1 MFIARPFR
9 CEAQRSFSFLIFSFV
24 ISHFS
29 FLILYLVPFCDQM
42 EFSVDFP

>member
-9 CEAQRSFSFLIFSFV
+9 CEAQRSFSFLIF
-24 ISHFS
+24 HFS

-42 EFSVDFP
+42 EIFVDFT